1 MSTEPRRV
9 LAEGKYLRLIRCGRW
24 EYAERCNATGAVLI
38 VAVTREKQVLLTEQY
53 RPALD
58 ARVIELPAGLV
69 GDIPDNADEDW
80 AEAARRELLE
90 ETGYQ
95 ARGMT
100 RMAGGPI
107 SAGFGNETIA
117 IFRATSLKKI
127 EAGGGIEGE
136 DIIVHEVRLDRVGAW
151 LKKKSRGGLL
161 VDPKIYAG
169 LYFAR

>member
-1 MSTEPRRV
+1 MSTDSRRV
-9 LAEGKYLRLIRCGRW
+9 LAEGKYLRLVQQGGW

-38 VAVTREKQVLLTEQY
+38 VAITREKKVLLTEQY
-53 RPALD
+53 RLPVS

-69 GDIPDNADEDW
+69 GDIPEQADEDW

-90 ETGYQ
+90 ETGYD

-100 RMAGGPI
+100 HMANGPI

-117 IFRATSLKKI
+117 IFRATGLKKV

-136 DIIVHEVRLDRVGAW
+136 DIVVHEVPLDRIRPW
-151 LKKKSRGGLL
+151 LQSKARAGLL